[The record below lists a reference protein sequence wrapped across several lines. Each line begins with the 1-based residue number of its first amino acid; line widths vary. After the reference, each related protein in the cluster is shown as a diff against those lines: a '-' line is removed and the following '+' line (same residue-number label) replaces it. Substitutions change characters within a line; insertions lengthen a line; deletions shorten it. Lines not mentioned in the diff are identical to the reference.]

1 MIKNVKLA
9 NQLQLT
15 NQKKQLFMG
24 FISEFKEFAMKGNLV
39 DMAIAFVM
47 GGAFGKVVTAFV
59 EKMFA
64 PVVGLLM
71 GGIDLNDK
79 KFVIVDGVAEV
90 KDTAGA
96 VTTPAVAEVAI
107 QWGAFLTALID
118 FIIVAFVMFLI
129 IKAINKMKKPE
140 PPAAPAGP
148 TQEEL
153 LTQIRD
159 LLKK

>member
-1 MIKNVKLA
+1 
-9 NQLQLT
+9 
-15 NQKKQLFMG
+15 MG
-24 FISEFKEFAMKGNLV
+24 FISEFKEFAMRGNLV

-64 PVVGLLM
+64 PIVGTIM

-79 KFVIVDGVAEV
+79 KIVLKEGIAEV
-90 KDTAGA
+90 KDAAGSVVTAA
-96 VTTPAVAEVAI
+96 VPELAI
-107 QWGAFLTALID
+107 QWGAFITALID
-118 FIIVAFVMFLI
+118 FVIVAFAMFLV
-129 IKAINKMKKPE
+129 IKAMNKMKKPK
-140 PPAAPAGP
+140 AAPAPTGP

-153 LTQIRD
+153 LAEIRD

>member
-1 MIKNVKLA
+1 
-9 NQLQLT
+9 
-15 NQKKQLFMG
+15 MG
-24 FISEFKEFAMKGNLV
+24 MLKEFKEFAMKGNLV

-47 GGAFGKVVTAFV
+47 GGAFGKVVSAFV

-64 PVVGLLM
+64 PVIGILM
-71 GGIDLNDK
+71 GGINLADK
-79 KFVIVDGVAEV
+79 KFVV
-90 KDTAGA
+90 KDAVLDAAGKE
-96 VTTPAVAEVAI
+96 TSPAVAIE
-107 QWGAFLTALID
+107 WGLFVTALID
-118 FIIVAFVMFLI
+118 FIIVAFVMFMI
-129 IKAINKMKKPE
+129 IKAMNKMKKPE

>member
-1 MIKNVKLA
+1 MLK
-9 NQLQLT
+9 
-15 NQKKQLFMG
+15 
-24 FISEFKEFAMKGNLV
+24 EFKEFAMKGNLV

-47 GGAFGKVVTAFV
+47 GGAFGKVVSAFV

-64 PVVGLLM
+64 PIIGILM
-71 GGIDLNDK
+71 GGINLADK
-79 KFVIVDGVAEV
+79 KFVV
-90 KDTAGA
+90 KDAVLDAAGKE
-96 VTTPAVAEVAI
+96 TSPAVAIE
-107 QWGAFLTALID
+107 WGLFVTALID
-118 FIIVAFVMFLI
+118 FIIVAFVMFMI
-129 IKAINKMKKPE
+129 IKAMNKMKKPE

>member
-1 MIKNVKLA
+1 
-9 NQLQLT
+9 
-15 NQKKQLFMG
+15 MG
-24 FISEFKEFAMKGNLV
+24 MLKEFKEFALKGNLV

-64 PVVGLLM
+64 PLVGLLL
-71 GGIDLNDK
+71 GGINLADK
-79 KFVIVDGVAEV
+79 KIVIKEAVLDAAGKIKTPGVAIE
-90 KDTAGA
+90 
-96 VTTPAVAEVAI
+96 
-107 QWGAFLTALID
+107 WGLFITSLID
-118 FIIVAFVMFLI
+118 FIIVAFVMFMI
-129 IKAINKMKKPE
+129 IKTMNKLKKTVEAP
-140 PPAAPAGP
+140 APAGP